1 MVYARV
7 SKTRGV
13 TTLRVRVSPQAL
25 MKNISELL
33 LERELAKD
41 RPDPEILELLLMVI
55 YPDGPDPAQD
65 MVSECLVLGGT
76 EVTDEQNQR

>member
-25 MKNISELL
+25 MKNIPELL

-41 RPDPEILELLLMVI
+41 RPPRNFRIIVDVNLP
-55 YPDGPDPAQD
+55 
-65 MVSECLVLGGT
+65 
-76 EVTDEQNQR
+76 